1 MSHEAVVRALWKG
14 WQRGDFSVGAR
25 YFDPEIEFVLDSDL
39 ERVETRGPQAMRR
52 AWSEHLRSWEHWHA
66 GPITELIEFEDMVG
80 AVSPV
85 HGRGKH
91 APVDV
96 TIGAAAVAFTSRR
109 GKITRLVVTDSRQKS
124 LDAVGLERPT
134 R

>member
-1 MSHEAVVRALWKG
+1 
-14 WQRGDFSVGAR
+14 
-25 YFDPEIEFVLDSDL
+25 
-39 ERVETRGPQAMRR
+39 
-52 AWSEHLRSWEHWHA
+52 
-66 GPITELIEFEDMVG
+66 
-80 AVSPV
+80 
-85 HGRGKH
+85 
-91 APVDV
+91 VDV